1 MPEVTLSA
9 PVPFSRWLPPQAT
22 ASAARAMHESGL
34 VDDVLIWD
42 QITWF
47 FPPSLWRAENL
58 PPGVTEVMRDADSFP
73 DAFAT
78 AAYVLA
84 QVPDLGVTVSTESVR
99 RGPLELLQTM
109 LTLADMTN
117 KRAIFQVGGGE
128 VKQLRPSKWRRNGLA
143 QLEDKLDIFHQYLDA
158 DGPMDFEG
166 NYSKLDKAWIGAA
179 RANRPSMWALG
190 GGPKLIDIACRKAD
204 GFATVAPFA
213 WPTAERCAEEVASM
227 RKRVGE
233 EGRDP
238 EAFEFGMWTVALI
251 HEDEEVI
258 ERAIQNELIRWQ
270 TAIFGRLNQADWDDE
285 GIEPPMPR
293 DWHYAANLEP
303 MKMGAAETNE
313 ILARVT
319 DEMVRKSWF
328 IGTPD
333 QVAADLQSYIDAGV
347 TWLHLSDLIP
357 LSVGL
362 PEGED
367 PMARTYEVFKD
378 LRARNT

>member
-1 MPEVTLSA
+1 MTDLTLSA

-22 ASAARAMHESGL
+22 AQAARAMHETGL

-58 PPGVTEVMRDADSFP
+58 PTGVTEVIRDADSFP

-78 AAYVLA
+78 AAYVLG
-84 QVPDLGVTVSTESVR
+84 QVPDLGVSVSTESVR

-117 KRAIFQVGGGE
+117 RRAIFQIGAGE
-128 VKQLRPSKWRRNGLA
+128 VKQLRPSKWKRNGLA
-143 QLEDKLDIFHQYLDA
+143 QLEDKLAIVDQYFNS

-166 NYSKLDKAWIGAA
+166 NHSRLDKAWIGGA
-179 RANRPSMWALG
+179 RTKRPSIWALG

-213 WPTAERCAEEVASM
+213 WPTAERCAEEIQSM
-227 RKRVGE
+227 RSRVADA
-233 EGRDP
+233 GRDP

-258 ERAIQNELIRWQ
+258 ERAVQNKLIRWQ
-270 TAIFGRLNQADWDDE
+270 TAIFGRLNQADWEKE
-285 GIEPPMPR
+285 GIESPMPH
-293 DWHYAANLEP
+293 D
-303 MKMGAAETNE
+303 
-313 ILARVT
+313 
-319 DEMVRKSWF
+319 
-328 IGTPD
+328 
-333 QVAADLQSYIDAGV
+333 
-347 TWLHLSDLIP
+347 
-357 LSVGL
+357 
-362 PEGED
+362 
-367 PMARTYEVFKD
+367 
-378 LRARNT
+378 